1 MDELLFDVR
10 RAADCEY
17 ERANKLHPL
26 FHSLHEAYGVLMEEI
41 TEAKEAFVETERMFD
56 IFFMCIRKDNYS
68 SANENLEYIK
78 ENAIA
83 CAAEMIQ
90 VAAMAQKS
98 IDSNAVRRNN
108 NDN

>member
-1 MDELLFDVR
+1 MMEDILFNVR
-10 RAADCEY
+10 CAADCEL
-17 ERANKLHPL
+17 EDANKLHPL
-26 FHSLHEAYGVLMEEI
+26 FHSLHEAYGVLTEEI
-41 TEAKEAFVETERMFD
+41 TEAKEAFAETERMLD
-56 IFFMCIRKDNYS
+56 RFFMCMRKDNYS

-98 IDSNAVRRNN
+98 IDSNAVRRKIK
-108 NDN
+108 

>member
-1 MDELLFDVR
+1 M
-10 RAADCEY
+10 Y
-17 ERANKLHPL
+17 WN
-26 FHSLHEAYGVLMEEI
+26 SYGE
-41 TEAKEAFVETERMFD
+41 
-56 IFFMCIRKDNYS
+56 YS

-98 IDSNAVRRNN
+98 IDSNAVQEKIK
-108 NDN
+108 